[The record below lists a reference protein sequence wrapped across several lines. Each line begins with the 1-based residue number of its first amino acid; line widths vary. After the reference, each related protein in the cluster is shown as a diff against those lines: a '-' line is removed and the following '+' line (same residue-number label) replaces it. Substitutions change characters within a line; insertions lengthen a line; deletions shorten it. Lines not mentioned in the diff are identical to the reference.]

1 MAEAFAR
8 AFFDPAIK
16 IASAGTH
23 PAAKINPIVFES
35 MQEVGIN
42 MEGQHPKLLTPAMW
56 KNDTRVIG
64 MGWNVQL
71 PSEVQAENWHIEDPH
86 GQTLETIRKIR
97 DSIKERVQQLLLEY
111 R

>member
-1 MAEAFAR
+1 MVHEKVSVADILFVCGHNAGRSQMAEAFAR

-42 MEGQHPKLLTPAMW
+42 MGGQHPKLLTPTMW
-56 KNDTRVIG
+56 KDDTRVIG
-64 MGWNVQL
+64 MG
-71 PSEVQAENWHIEDPH
+71 
-86 GQTLETIRKIR
+86 
-97 DSIKERVQQLLLEY
+97 
-111 R
+111 

>member
-1 MAEAFAR
+1 MVHEKVSVADILFVCGHNAGRSQMAEAFAR
-8 AFFDPAIK
+8 AFFDPTIK

-23 PAAKINPIVFES
+23 PAGEINPMVVEA

-64 MGWNVQL
+64 MG
-71 PSEVQAENWHIEDPH
+71 
-86 GQTLETIRKIR
+86 
-97 DSIKERVQQLLLEY
+97 
-111 R
+111 